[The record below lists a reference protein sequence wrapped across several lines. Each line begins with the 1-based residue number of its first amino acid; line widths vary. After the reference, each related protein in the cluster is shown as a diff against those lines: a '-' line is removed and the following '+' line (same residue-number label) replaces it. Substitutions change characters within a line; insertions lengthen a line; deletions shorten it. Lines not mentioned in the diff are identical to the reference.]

1 MDEEQFRQM
10 GPLIGGGVFI
20 GFILLI
26 FIAKMMFIVQPNE
39 AHVLVYWGK
48 VSRTVT
54 EPGFN
59 FAFPFGLSR
68 RIVSTKLCTF
78 TTAVTT
84 VVEKN
89 GSPIQVSAVCVYRVA
104 DAAKALIDVQGYQY
118 YVATQASTV
127 LKSICA
133 KYPYESANPSEACL
147 KKESDE
153 IIQALT
159 RQLQAQVAAGGIQI
173 MLVRLNDL
181 TYAPEIAQSMLLR
194 QQAQAMVDA
203 RRTVVEGAVTTVKD
217 GLNRLAASGVKLSP
231 EASKRLA
238 SSLTLLLCAGERGEQ
253 HSTVVTRARHS

>member
-1 MDEEQFRQM
+1 MDEEQLRAM
-10 GPLIGGGVFI
+10 APLIGGGVVGGIIFL
-20 GFILLI
+20 ILLG
-26 FIAKMMFIVQPNE
+26 KMMFIVQPNE

-54 EPGFN
+54 DPGFN
-59 FAFPFGLSR
+59 FAFPFGLTR
-68 RIVSTKLCTF
+68 HIVSTKLCTF
-78 TTAVTT
+78 STAVTT

-89 GSPIQVSAVCVYRVA
+89 GSPIQVSAVCVYRVT

-133 KYPYESANPSEACL
+133 RYPYESVNPNEACL

-153 IIQALT
+153 IIASLT
-159 RQLQAQVAAGGIQI
+159 RQLQSQVVAGGIQI

-203 RRTVVEGAVTTVKD
+203 RRTVVEGAVATVKD
-217 GLNRLAASGVKLSP
+217 GLNRLASSGVKLSP
-231 EASKRLA
+231 EASRRLA

-253 HSTVVTRARHS
+253 HSTVVTRQRHG